1 MKTTNCKQVI
11 DAVQKYLLDYID
23 DYKQSAPEWAN
34 EPNEVVFVWMIDEYM
49 NNYGAND
56 FSWRTPYRVL
66 RHLVEGGSF
75 DCYYS
80 QVDERLAEWGLNPE
94 RYTDD
99 KNWETY
105 KTLIRRD
112 GERLYNKIKKGQ
124 KK

>member
-11 DAVQKYLLDYID
+11 ESVQKYLLDYID
-23 DYKQSAPEWAN
+23 DYKQSEPEWAN
-34 EPNEVVFVWMIDEYM
+34 EPNEVVFVRMIDEYI

-56 FSWRTPYRVL
+56 FSWRTPRRVL
-66 RHLVEGGSF
+66 IKLVEGGSF

-80 QVDERLAEWGLNPE
+80 QVNDRLTEWGLNPE
-94 RYTDD
+94 RYPDE

-105 KTLIRRD
+105 TNLISRD
-112 GERLYNKIKKGQ
+112 GERLYNKIKKGL